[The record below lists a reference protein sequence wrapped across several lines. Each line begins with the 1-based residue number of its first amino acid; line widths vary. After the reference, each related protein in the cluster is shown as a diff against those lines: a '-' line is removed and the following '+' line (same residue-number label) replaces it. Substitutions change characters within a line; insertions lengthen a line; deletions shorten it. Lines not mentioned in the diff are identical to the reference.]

1 MLEPKKSDAKNDIKY
16 LEDWLIMNGWELLHH
31 FSDTDDAAVYV
42 KVSDD
47 KYFAV
52 TLHHRGEL

>member
-16 LEDWLIMNGWELLHH
+16 LEDWLIMNGWELQHH
-31 FSDTDDAAVYV
+31 LSDIDAAVYT

-52 TLHHRGEL
+52 SLHHRGEL